1 MDIALILSSVALL
14 AMGCQWLAWRA
25 QLPAILFLLLT
36 GIVMGP
42 VLDILQPDAL
52 FGDLLLP
59 FVSLSVAIIL
69 FEGSLTLRFEEI
81 RELGT
86 VIRRI
91 VSIGAITVWILIA
104 LATRYIMGFS
114 WEVSALFGAL
124 MVVTG
129 PTVIVPM
136 LRSVRPKRNVANI
149 LRWEGIVIDP
159 IGALFAVVCY
169 EFILASTEYQAIGH
183 TLEVF
188 AQTVLAGSIFGAGS
202 GYLLGIILRKQ
213 WLPEYLHSL
222 VALSLVLMTFSLSNH
237 LMHESGLLA
246 VTIMGMWLSNMKDVH
261 ISHILNFKEDLTIL
275 LISVLFIVLA
285 ARIDFSLLFELGWK
299 IILILLI
306 IQLAVRPIQ
315 VIVSTLF
322 TDVSWRERGFL
333 SWIAPR
339 GIVAAAVSA
348 IFAERLQEQGY
359 SEAVYLVPMTFFI
372 IMGTVLLQSATAKL
386 VARLLDVAEPEP
398 TGYLIV
404 GANRA
409 ARKIAVEL
417 VKQGFR
423 CVLTDSNWD
432 NIRQARMDGLDTYY
446 GNPVS
451 EDADRYLDLTA
462 IGNLMTLSPQR
473 DANIVIAIHYRA
485 FFGPQNIFTLFTSS
499 YTSKSEKHSVSASYR
514 GLILFDEE
522 LTFARLS
529 ELIASGYEMRT
540 TTLSSEFTWSDY
552 LETHGDRVIP
562 LFYIRKKDGA
572 RPFCMQ
578 GEEKPEAGWKIMS
591 LIAPASADDQK
602 ALEA

>member
-1 MDIALILSSVALL
+1 
-14 AMGCQWLAWRA
+14 MGCQWLAWRV
-25 QLPAILFLLLT
+25 QLPAIVFLLLT

-42 VLDILQPDAL
+42 VTGVLQPDVL
-52 FGDLLLP
+52 FGQLLMP

-91 VSIGAITVWILIA
+91 VSIGAIVVWVLIA

-114 WEVSALFGAL
+114 WEVSALLGAL
-124 MVVTG
+124 LVVTG

-169 EFILASTEYQAIGH
+169 EFILASSEYQAIEH
-183 TLEVF
+183 TLVVF
-188 AQTVLAGSIFGAGS
+188 TQTVIAGSILGALA

-222 VALSLVLMTFSLSNH
+222 IALSMVLMTFSLSNTI
-237 LMHESGLLA
+237 MHESGLLA
-246 VTIMGMWLSNMKDVH
+246 VTVMGMWLSNMKDVH

-299 IILILLI
+299 VILMLLV
-306 IQLAVRPIQ
+306 IQLLVRPIQ
-315 VIVSTLF
+315 VVVSTLF
-322 TDVSWRERGFL
+322 TDLTWKERAFL

-348 IFAERLQEQGY
+348 IFAEKLQSQGY
-359 SEAVYLVPMTFFI
+359 NEAVYLVPLTFFV
-372 IMGTVLLQSATAKL
+372 IMGTVLLQSATARL
-386 VARLLDVAEPEP
+386 IARMLDVREPEP
-398 TGYLIV
+398 TGFLIV

-409 ARKIAVEL
+409 ARKIASEL

-432 NIRQARMDGLDTYY
+432 NIRHARMDGLDTYY

-485 FFGPQNIFTLFTSS
+485 FFGRQNIFTLFTSS
-499 YTSKSEKHSVSASYR
+499 YTNKSEKHSVSASYR
-514 GLILFDEE
+514 GLILFGEE

-529 ELIASGYEMRT
+529 ELVATGYEMRT
-540 TTLSSEFTWSDY
+540 TTLSNEFTWSDY
-552 LETHGDRVIP
+552 LEKHGDNVIP
-562 LFYIRKKDGA
+562 LFYIRKKGGV

-578 GEEKPEAGWKIMS
+578 IDEKPEPGWKIMS
-591 LIAPASADDQK
+591 LIAPSDLSESRALIPEAD
-602 ALEA
+602 